1 MADKVFKPLPQ
12 KKEFDPTTLVRD
24 VRVVTVADKAFEPET
39 LWWTF
44 GPLPQKKEF
53 DPVTLARHVKALF
66 ETLGYSIIGDE
77 VRVETTYTLEEDA
90 YYVSARL
97 HAINYP
103 GLNIQMGITEF
114 RLKEVGDG

>member
-1 MADKVFKPLPQ
+1 MVDKVFEPLPQ
-12 KKEFDPTTLVRD
+12 KKVFDPTLVRD
-24 VRVVTVADKAFEPET
+24 VSVGTAADKVFEPET

-97 HAINYP
+97 YAINYP
-103 GLNIQMGITEF
+103 GLNIQMRTTEF